1 MTGELSPQ
9 YTDQASMSCGRGGA
23 SDGRKAGAGL
33 GHITPSAPGPS
44 TDGLARLPHE
54 LSFVARSLPCV
65 VGALQETRQTL
76 PTMAVFH
83 LCHLGLWPSPS
94 FHLLLSTHH
103 AALSTTV
110 HGLPS
115 TWNPAC
121 ACCPLMCPTSPLAHS
136 PLTHPNPHMPLS
148 PTSPLQPIIPFHSTA
163 HLPALSLQLH
173 LLLSRHWG
181 SNPCTHR
188 HTHQQSA
195 TLSAL
200 RALCVCP

>member
-1 MTGELSPQ
+1 M
-9 YTDQASMSCGRGGA
+9 CGWC
-23 SDGRKAGAGL
+23 
-33 GHITPSAPGPS
+33 P
-44 TDGLARLPHE
+44 ARDK
-54 LSFVARSLPCV
+54 
-65 VGALQETRQTL
+65 QTL
-76 PTMAVFH
+76 PTVVVFH

-148 PTSPLQPIIPFHSTA
+148 PTSPLQPHHPLPLHCTPPGPLFTA
-163 HLPALSLQLH
+163 
-173 LLLSRHWG
+173 
-181 SNPCTHR
+181 T
-188 HTHQQSA
+188 SA
-195 TLSAL
+195 AI
-200 RALCVCP
+200 